1 MIVRRV
7 SVADAYS
14 TNIRP
19 AAGAVAFA
27 MGFAAAYR
35 KAPLPSNPLART
47 ISINWG
53 RLPKSYGL

>member
-1 MIVRRV
+1 L
-7 SVADAYS
+7 D
-14 TNIRP
+14 
-19 AAGAVAFA
+19 